1 MSFDRFVI
9 KGVPLVITPV
19 GLVCVV
25 TAETW
30 PEPLIEHVAKR
41 PSMPWEHRC
50 ESNSPVELGGVEPGC
65 TSLRPHIKA
74 DIHCG

>member
-41 PSMPWEHRC
+41 PSMPWEHR
-50 ESNSPVELGGVEPGC
+50 
-65 TSLRPHIKA
+65 
-74 DIHCG
+74 